1 MVKRLFSTLFIF
13 LFMLI
18 FLSLPSQAGQV
29 VTNEM
34 KLWAKEA
41 LKKEK
46 ELETTVMPKSV
57 AVLYFHNKTGL
68 PILDILQKGI
78 AIMLMT
84 DLSMV
89 KEINLIERVKMQA
102 LVEELGLG
110 VSGLVT
116 PETTSRTGKLLRVE
130 HLVGGGILKGE
141 IDEFQFHSS
150 LLKVTEEKI
159 SGEPAVEGKLLAEL
173 FRMEK
178 DLLFKIIEELKI
190 ELSPEKEA
198 ELRTYLTTN
207 LNALFYFFDAIE
219 HCDRLDYI
227 EAIEFC
233 KKALREDPN
242 LTLAKELIREIQDV
256 IFGKT
261 PLAFLEPGEAEAYS
275 KRQNNLVHEN
285 KDDNIDDEDPYDR
298 DVDDNCPS
306 DPAKTDPGI
315 CGCGV
320 ADTDTDS
327 DGVPDCNDGCPLDP
341 AKTDPG

>member
-1 MVKRLFSTLFIF
+1 
-13 LFMLI
+13 MLI

-116 PETTSRTGKLLRVE
+116 PETTSRTGN
-130 HLVGGGILKGE
+130 
-141 IDEFQFHSS
+141 
-150 LLKVTEEKI
+150 T
-159 SGEPAVEGKLLAEL
+159 
-173 FRMEK
+173 
-178 DLLFKIIEELKI
+178 
-190 ELSPEKEA
+190 LSW
-198 ELRTYLTTN
+198 L
-207 LNALFYFFDAIE
+207 
-219 HCDRLDYI
+219 
-227 EAIEFC
+227 
-233 KKALREDPN
+233 
-242 LTLAKELIREIQDV
+242 
-256 IFGKT
+256 
-261 PLAFLEPGEAEAYS
+261 
-275 KRQNNLVHEN
+275 
-285 KDDNIDDEDPYDR
+285 
-298 DVDDNCPS
+298 
-306 DPAKTDPGI
+306 
-315 CGCGV
+315 
-320 ADTDTDS
+320 
-327 DGVPDCNDGCPLDP
+327 
-341 AKTDPG
+341 